1 MDESRLK
8 VPIWKKYSLSIE
20 EASAYFGIGE
30 SKIRKIVSENPEE
43 NFFIEVG
50 SRIRIK
56 RELFAKYLDHI
67 STL

>member
-1 MDESRLK
+1 MDESRVK

-20 EASAYFGIGE
+20 EAAAYFGVGE
-30 SKIRKIVSENPEE
+30 SKIRKIVLENPEE

-56 RELFAKYLDHI
+56 RELFAKYLDNI
-67 STL
+67 TTL